1 MAKSKIIKDLANGE
15 VDTITALKRAKV
27 LVSDLANDGILR
39 WLDYEIS
46 GYPEGVAIPSYRKTH
61 GILMGSYF
69 RGSMATHMTWNHVS
83 IPLGKMPD
91 DIKELLLSVEFHE
104 SVEALRK
111 LAQTSQDSGN
121 QLGKTIPADLFS
133 AIATYNDDPYM
144 IITSARVVVGEHI
157 ISNIF
162 SVIEN
167 KLLDMLMILEKEFGC
182 LDELDIDITTKSKE
196 EIEAINNRILVL
208 VYNDNSVSIGDG
220 NKIKRT
226 TIASEIK

>member
-27 LVSDLANDGILR
+27 LVSDLENDGILR

-167 KLLDMLMILEKEFGC
+167 KLLDMLKMLN
-182 LDELDIDITTKSKE
+182 LRKSLK
-196 EIEAINNRILVL
+196 
-208 VYNDNSVSIGDG
+208 
-220 NKIKRT
+220 KRVERGKYT
-226 TIASEIK
+226 CACCGEQFLPIRADARYCSNACRQKGYRQRKTIAHTSLLGT

>member
-1 MAKSKIIKDLANGE
+1 M
-15 VDTITALKRAKV
+15 
-27 LVSDLANDGILR
+27 SDLANDGILR

-167 KLLDMLMILEKEFGC
+167 KLLDMLTGQRKSEQPFTANSFFFGHLFDFRGNGCPFDFVPISNRNAVVVIYQNKNSIVDC
-182 LDELDIDITTKSKE
+182 LDFFFGFGGN
-196 EIEAINNRILVL
+196 INIQFV
-208 VYNDNSVSIGDG
+208 
-220 NKIKRT
+220 
-226 TIASEIK
+226 